1 MRVTLKQIAAQ
12 TGFHHSTVSR
22 ALRGDRALPETTR
35 QLIQAKARQLGYR
48 PDPYLSGL
56 IAHRAARG
64 AKRFRAVLAWVNNW
78 PQRQAWR
85 RWTVLRQLF
94 LGAQRRAEALG
105 YRLDEYWYA
114 APGLSPARA
123 AQVLQTRRIQ
133 GLIFGPQ
140 PEPLTLAGFDFSS
153 FAAVTLGQTLRAPA
167 LHSVTSDHYQNA
179 CRLLRSLREQGFT
192 RIGYVTTPAAEAR
205 TNGQWQAGFHWAATQ
220 GREEQLLI
228 PPCYLPDQD
237 DSVALSEWLTRHRPE
252 VIATPSPHRVLRRLR
267 EGGRRVPE
275 DISLASAAMND
286 DVRFFA
292 GITEHPEVVG
302 AAAVDCVVELLH
314 KDERGV
320 PEVPRRLTIAG
331 SWADGPSVR
340 APRFRPHQVV
350 A

>member
-12 TGFHHSTVSR
+12 TGVHHSTVSR

-35 QLIQAKARQLGYR
+35 QRIQAAARQLGYR

-56 IAHRAARG
+56 IAHRAAGR

-78 PQRQAWR
+78 PQRQVWR

-123 AQVLQTRRIQ
+123 AQILQTRRIQ
-133 GLIFGPQ
+133 GLVFGPQ
-140 PEPLTLAGFDFSS
+140 PQPLTLTGFDFSA

-167 LHSVTSDHYQNA
+167 LHSVTSDHYQNT
-179 CRLLRSLREQGFT
+179 CRLVRSLQVQGFT
-192 RIGYVTTPAAEAR
+192 RIGYVTTAQAEAR
-205 TNGQWQAGFHWAATQ
+205 TNGQWQAGFHWATTHAGAT
-220 GREEQLLI
+220 EPLM
-228 PPCYLPDQD
+228 PPCYLPESD
-237 DSVALSEWLTRHRPE
+237 DAPVLRAWLDRHRPD

-267 EGGRRVPE
+267 EGGLRVPE
-275 DISLASAAMND
+275 DISLACAAMND

-302 AAAVDCVVELLH
+302 AAAVDCVVDLLH

-320 PEVPRRLTIAG
+320 PDVPRRLTIAG
-331 SWADGPSVR
+331 DWADGPSVR